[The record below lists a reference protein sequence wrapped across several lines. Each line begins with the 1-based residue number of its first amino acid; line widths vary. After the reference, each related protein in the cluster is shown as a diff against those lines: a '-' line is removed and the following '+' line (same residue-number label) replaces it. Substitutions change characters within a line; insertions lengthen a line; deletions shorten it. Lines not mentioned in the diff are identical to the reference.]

1 MTSPKVLENNASPDV
16 KSLFFDTTVPNSARI
31 FDYFMGGTAN
41 YEVDRAA
48 AKQLAEIWPS
58 LPKITRLRRAFIQ
71 EAAQVLYEQGF
82 RQFLDLASGLPTND
96 HIHTVLPEA
105 RVIYSDVNPVAISY
119 GESYLAQLEN
129 VAYIYGNA
137 AEMDNILNHE
147 TIKHLFNPGEKV
159 AIGINALTIFLPQPV
174 IQTMA
179 QKLYDWAPPGSAI
192 FVGFQSRRTANIT
205 PEYLQVINIFSQAG
219 MPIWLYTTD
228 EILTMLS
235 PWSLN
240 HFSPLVQFLGL
251 PDDFLTPAEMSVP
264 EMEINAAFL
273 AKPEASGESS

>member
-96 HIHTVLPEA
+96 QGDSIV
-105 RVIYSDVNPVAISY
+105 RISSVVYS
-119 GESYLAQLEN
+119 Q
-129 VAYIYGNA
+129 
-137 AEMDNILNHE
+137 
-147 TIKHLFNPGEKV
+147 
-159 AIGINALTIFLPQPV
+159 IGI
-174 IQTMA
+174 
-179 QKLYDWAPPGSAI
+179 
-192 FVGFQSRRTANIT
+192 
-205 PEYLQVINIFSQAG
+205 
-219 MPIWLYTTD
+219 
-228 EILTMLS
+228 
-235 PWSLN
+235 
-240 HFSPLVQFLGL
+240 
-251 PDDFLTPAEMSVP
+251 PA
-264 EMEINAAFL
+264 
-273 AKPEASGESS
+273 

>member
-1 MTSPKVLENNASPDV
+1 MTSPKALENNASPDV
-16 KSLFFDTTVPNSARI
+16 KSLFFDTTVPNSTRI

-48 AKQLAEIWPS
+48 AKQLTTIWPS

-71 EAAQVLYEQGF
+71 EAAQILYEQGF

-96 HIHTVLPEA
+96 HIHTVLPNA
-105 RVIYSDVNPVAISY
+105 RIIYSDVNPVAISY
-119 GESYLAQLEN
+119 GESYLAQLDN

-137 AEMDNILNHE
+137 AEMGNILEHE
-147 TIKHLFNPGEKV
+147 VVKHLFAPGEKV

-174 IQTMA
+174 IRDMA
-179 QKLYDWAPPGSAI
+179 QKLFDWAPSGSTI
-192 FVGFQSRRTANIT
+192 FVGFQSRRSELIT
-205 PEYLQVINIFSQAG
+205 PQYLEVINIFSRAG
-219 MPIWLYTTD
+219 MPIWLYTT
-228 EILTMLS
+228 EEVLAMLK
-235 PWSLN
+235 PWPLS

-251 PDDFLTPAEMSVP
+251 PDDFLTAAEMSVP

-273 AKPEASGESS
+273 TKP